1 MSFVVSQCFF
11 HFPVKMTKLWILMTI
26 AAVPFMAAY
35 RLGDKDK
42 YQITQTTENL
52 TDDVSLMKTP
62 KN

>member
-1 MSFVVSQCFF
+1 
-11 HFPVKMTKLWILMTI
+11 MTI

-52 TDDVSLMKTP
+52 TDDVSFIKTP
-62 KN
+62 EN